1 MFIESK
7 DEETKG
13 RASDADGN
21 SACYLMM
28 RRTGSAKRDQRSKC
42 RWGLP
47 TINVI
52 VDHFCS
58 RLRSTFI
65 TREQI
70 PPNTF
75 LSHANSQAATTYTP
89 HLPVPIQ
96 HHRWLHLAVSVSARL
111 RSRWLLASCSSKHA
125 PSISSA
131 YSSFPHVGC
140 THLTLVPKPLPR
152 RNKTLARELLLQ
164 CCSEVDV
171 KQPVTS

>member
-1 MFIESK
+1 LLCD
-7 DEETKG
+7 DEAHRVRRKRPKIKVQVG
-13 RASDADGN
+13 VANNQRHCRSLLLSAST
-21 SACYLMM
+21 Y
-28 RRTGSAKRDQRSKC
+28 
-42 RWGLP
+42 
-47 TINVI
+47 
-52 VDHFCS
+52 
-58 RLRSTFI
+58 RLRSSRVNKTG
-65 TREQI
+65 
-70 PPNTF
+70 PNTF

-96 HHRWLHLAVSVSARL
+96 YHRYLHLAVSVSARL